1 MPPHA
6 ANVHIL
12 FKAFSATGCWSKLTT
27 LHVQHALNSAWI
39 ASYTCCTCLH
49 TFKKYPETITLLGG
63 TYPGQIRECLPRGLP
78 SKFPREPH
86 VVKKKKKNI
95 QAKKVYWKYLSQ
107 KFESVESFCLREIR
121 CRNSKTISQLNS
133 RRLRCYGLLLEQ
145 ISKFLFGIA
154 IEKKTVTRKLSQ
166 KYQQKFSLEA
176 IDFLG
181 KVGFT
186 WALPLKIYLSEFVKT
201 WPVGFRLAPGAAP
214 LRASALYKRLGG
226 LASWSAQ
233 ADSQGTAL
241 TVGGWMDQ
249 AWGGGGAQLE
259 G

>member
-86 VVKKKKKNI
+86 VVKKKKNI

-133 RRLRCYGLLLEQ
+133 RRLRCYGLLLAQ

-154 IEKKTVTRKLSQ
+154 IEKKNCYQKIKPKVPAKVFTRSDR
-166 KYQQKFSLEA
+166 FSW
-176 IDFLG
+176 
-181 KVGFT
+181 KSR
-186 WALPLKIYLSEFVKT
+186 IYLSASVKNISV
-201 WPVGFRLAPGAAP
+201 WIR
-214 LRASALYKRLGG
+214 
-226 LASWSAQ
+226 
-233 ADSQGTAL
+233 
-241 TVGGWMDQ
+241 
-249 AWGGGGAQLE
+249 
-259 G
+259 